1 MILGI
6 GMDLCEIGRIQK
18 ALDRWG
24 ERFAGKVLVEHELQR
39 FRRHRKPAAYLAKR
53 FAAKEAFSKAVG
65 RGIRYPV
72 NWHNVGVVNA
82 RSGKP
87 SLEFSAALLEWM
99 RERGMG
105 TVHLSLTDETGLAA
119 AYVIVEA
126 AEAGPD
132 SDPGPAVATAFA
144 EGRKA

>member
-6 GMDLCEIGRIQK
+6 GMDLCEIGRIQR

-24 ERFAGKVLVEHELQR
+24 ERFAKKVLVDSELQR
-39 FRRHRKPAAYLAKR
+39 YRRHRKPAAYVAKR

-72 NWHNVGVVNA
+72 NWHNIGVENE

-87 SLEFSAALLEWM
+87 VLRFSPALDAWLKA
-99 RERGMG
+99 RGVAV
-105 TVHLSLTDETGLAA
+105 VHVSLTDETNLAA
-119 AYVIVEA
+119 AYVIVEG
-126 AEAGPD
+126 EK
-132 SDPGPAVATAFA
+132 T
-144 EGRKA
+144 